1 MNVIKVI
8 HAKWP
13 EKRVHKSRSMWQR
26 GVYVIIILR
35 IYSNL
40 LNQQFA
46 FAVAL
51 DQQQQQQQQQF
62 NIYAHAILILISN
75 LAFFP
80 LFNYSL
86 HY

>member
-51 DQQQQQQQQQF
+51 DQQQQQQQF